1 MNDKEFSKVS
11 EIVKMTLLQFMTDTP
26 EFNEFDWELLEINKA
41 IQERLRREF
50 KNETH

>member
-26 EFNEFDWELLEINKA
+26 EFNEFDWKLLEINKA
-41 IQERLRREF
+41 MQERLRRKF
-50 KNETH
+50 KK